1 MAEEIRD
8 EESPSQEGY
17 QIEKRMMVNDEA
29 SDRIDSGRISTTGAA
44 LAAGRTVNFVK
55 VFFLAALAFGLGLPH
70 QSMMATAIRA
80 GLGGKIPLAFRR
92 RRKRLSAHSNR
103 RA

>member
-1 MAEEIRD
+1 MAGEIRD
-8 EESPSQEGY
+8 EESQEGY
-17 QIEKRMMVNDEA
+17 QIETRMMVNDEA
-29 SDRIDSGRISTTGAA
+29 GDRIDSGRMSTSGAA
-44 LAAGRTVNFVK
+44 PAAGRTVNFVK